1 MKTAWSAP
9 CAWPA
14 RLEKCCEQ
22 RPLQRLDRPSAV
34 CPKAH
39 AFRYRIGLLYLDL
52 DEQDAVLGLSPL
64 AGSSRFAPFSFRES
78 DYLKTFTGNGMR
90 LIDAVRQQVGEAIG
104 HAPQGSICLLTQA
117 RSWGLAF
124 NPVSFFYCHEADG
137 QLAAILCEVTNTPW
151 RERYHYVLPARTPED
166 LRDFHQH
173 FAVAKAFHVSP
184 FLPRDLEY
192 RMSFSPA
199 AQTAW
204 RAHGRLAGRT
214 ESCST
219 PRSTCK
225 REALDRAS
233 LHRYLRRFP
242 WMTAK
247 TCLAIYWQALRLL
260 LKRTPIF
267 AHQAADGSFQTATV
281 PPKDRRHEIL

>member
-1 MKTAWSAP
+1 MNSALYSG
-9 CAWPA
+9 WI
-14 RLEKCCEQ
+14 
-22 RPLQRLDRPSAV
+22 
-34 CPKAH
+34 AH
-39 AFRYRIGLLYLDL
+39 RRFAPRRHEFRYRIGLLYLDL

-64 AGSSRFAPFSFRES
+64 SGTSRFAPFSFRET
-78 DYLKTFTGNGMR
+78 DYLKAFTGSGMR
-90 LIDAVRQQVGEAIG
+90 LIDAVRQQVAEVIG
-104 HAPQGSICLLTQA
+104 HVPHGSICLLTQA
-117 RSWGLAF
+117 RSWGLSF

-151 RERYHYVLPARTPED
+151 RERYHYVLPAKAPTNVQ
-166 LRDFHQH
+166 DFHQH

-184 FLPRDLEY
+184 FLPRDIEY

-199 AQTAW
+199 AQKLGVHMADWQGELKLFDATLNL
-204 RAHGRLAGRT
+204 H
-214 ESCST
+214 
-219 PRSTCK
+219 
-225 REALDRAS
+225 REALTRGS

-247 TCLAIYWQALRLL
+247 TCLAIYWQAVRLL

-267 AHQAADGSFQTATV
+267 AHPAADGRFQTTIV

>member
-1 MKTAWSAP
+1 MNSALYSGWI
-9 CAWPA
+9 AHRRFA
-14 RLEKCCEQ
+14 
-22 RPLQRLDRPSAV
+22 
-34 CPKAH
+34 PKPH

-64 AGSSRFAPFSFRES
+64 SGNSRFAPFSFRES
-78 DYLKTFTGNGMR
+78 DYLKAYTGNGTR
-90 LIDAVRQQVGEAIG
+90 LIDAVRQLVSQAIG

-117 RSWGLAF
+117 RSWGLSF

-151 RERYHYVLPARTPED
+151 RERYHYVLPAKAPVN
-166 LRDFHQH
+166 LSDFHQH
-173 FAVAKAFHVSP
+173 FAVAKAFYVSP
-184 FLPRDLEY
+184 FLPPDLEY

-199 AQTAW
+199 AQKLGVHMADWQGEQKLFDAT
-204 RAHGRLAGRT
+204 L
-214 ESCST
+214 SL
-219 PRSTCK
+219 K

-260 LKRTPIF
+260 LKRVPLF
-267 AHQAADGSFQTATV
+267 AHQAADGSVQTVMV